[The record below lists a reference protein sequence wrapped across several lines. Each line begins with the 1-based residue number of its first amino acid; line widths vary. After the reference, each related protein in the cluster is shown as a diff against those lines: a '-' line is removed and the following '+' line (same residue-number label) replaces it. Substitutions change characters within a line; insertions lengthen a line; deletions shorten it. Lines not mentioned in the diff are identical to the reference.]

1 MSQFTECEQKLLKI
15 FKTLASLCIYC
26 KHWHMSCIHR
36 AWPHTILEKF
46 FLKEIK
52 RIPSG
57 IVRRYFT
64 LIASSKVHVD
74 AHKVETVPL
83 ITLKT
88 EITLNPYL

>member
-1 MSQFTECEQKLLKI
+1 MKREITNI
-15 FKTLASLCIYC
+15 FN
-26 KHWHMSCIHR
+26 
-36 AWPHTILEKF
+36 KF
-46 FLKEIK
+46 FNSLVFVNRMIQILCPFVKCVIGTVTGEYFK

-57 IVRRYFT
+57 ILRRYFT